1 MLTFYPGIK
10 LVHVAAIMAS
20 GSFFALRALALL
32 GGMRWPRQAPVRYL
46 GYTIDTVLLTAA
58 LMLLTILPREL
69 FANGWLWTKLGLVA
83 AYVYWASPR
92 SGRSAAPWRAPG
104 WWRRRG
110 CASCRL
116 TSSPARTIRWA
127 PSGCSAP
134 EPDGGSSW
142 K

>member
-58 LMLLTILPREL
+58 MMLLTILPGGMY
-69 FANGWLWTKLGLVA
+69 ANGWLAIKLALVLCYVLLGLFAFKRDRSTRARALLFIA
-83 AYVYWASPR
+83 ALLVYAQIYFI
-92 SGRSAAPWRAPG
+92 ARAHHPLG
-104 WWRRRG
+104 VLVLLIG
-110 CASCRL
+110 
-116 TSSPARTIRWA
+116 
-127 PSGCSAP
+127 
-134 EPDGGSSW
+134 
-142 K
+142 